1 MEEKPI
7 AYLTG
12 AQEGIGYAITIN
24 APDSKEPPVQILA
37 WNSHGGE
44 VDLGL
49 GQEVLEALAEI
60 FRIYN
65 GKRGNY
71 YGEEERLYS

>member
-12 AQEGIGYAITIN
+12 AQEGIGYAIMIN
-24 APDSKEPPVQILA
+24 APGKEPPVQIWA
-37 WNSHGGE
+37 WDSNGGE

-71 YGEEERLYS
+71 

>member
-1 MEEKPI
+1 MKTPI

-12 AQEGIGYAITIN
+12 AQAGIGYAIIIN
-24 APDSKEPPVQILA
+24 APDKEPPVQIFA
-37 WNSHGGE
+37 WDSKGGE

-49 GQEVLEALAEI
+49 GQEVLDALAEI

-65 GKRGNY
+65 GKRGIEN
-71 YGEEERLYS
+71 GKEEKLYS